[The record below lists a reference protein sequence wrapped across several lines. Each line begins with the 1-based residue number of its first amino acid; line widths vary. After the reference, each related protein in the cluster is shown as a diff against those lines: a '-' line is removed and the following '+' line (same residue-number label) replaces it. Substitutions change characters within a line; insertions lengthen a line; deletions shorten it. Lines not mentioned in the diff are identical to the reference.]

1 MNEENK
7 EKIVKFFKKI
17 LNVYDFEIII
27 DINEDLDKV
36 FRLHDIQGGNLGEI
50 DKETFFTLADI
61 IERLDLYHQ
70 DYVYNPLEIKQN
82 DNVKIQKDDW
92 ELITKRYLENDEIA
106 KVLSE
111 IHTKEYSDLI
121 SKKEKFEIQD
131 IIKILDEDEQFY
143 KNVCEKY
150 VETMLKE
157 MLLEI
162 DDKILHIYIK
172 DEYIDLKEN
181 GEINSQNYK
190 DYLDENFEIYKYN
203 FYQDLYN
210 SVIKNEIAYD
220 LNDLPLFNYNGK
232 WEFYITFE
240 ELQKMGYGFMVKDNY
255 PLIKKYAVSEE
266 KIFDFFNYFSLKQLD
281 DFEKTLYL
289 YFETDDIKYDKETL
303 ELYSKSNNVFNSNII
318 CLVEGVVSYEDFVED
333 FEQNSL
339 SYSDI
344 CLTKVSEYFRENKI
358 KNLMDYGADTD
369 EGLYHLSS
377 LYSEIMNK
385 LGIKFSNI
393 FTEDGSSDGK
403 YVTIITFENDSKIQL
418 DTSAWDGIKV
428 ISGNMEY
435 VYKNHKKE
443 QNIIKENELKIDYDY
458 N

>member
-7 EKIVKFFKKI
+7 EKIVKFFKEI

-232 WEFYITFE
+232 WEFYITFK
-240 ELQKMGYGFMVKDNY
+240 ELKKMGYGFMVKDNY

-403 YVTIITFENDSKIQL
+403 YVTTITFENDSKIQL

-428 ISGNMEY
+428 ISENMEY

-443 QNIIKENELKIDYDY
+443 QNIIKENELEIDYDY

>member
-7 EKIVKFFKKI
+7 EKIVKFFKEI

-36 FRLHDIQGGNLGEI
+36 FRSHDIQGGNLGEI

-255 PLIKKYAVSEE
+255 PLIKKYAVSGE

-403 YVTIITFENDSKIQL
+403 YVTTITFENDSKIQL

-428 ISGNMEY
+428 ISENMEY

-443 QNIIKENELKIDYDY
+443 QNIIKENELEIDYDY